1 MDCFRK
7 KWEHPTRIRANEN
20 DNRNRPP
27 AAGSCGSAAMKC
39 PPCNSVAEST
49 GRCRRNDEI
58 RMTKSERS
66 PNDEIRRPPLE
77 LGSAALDMR
86 LFFGFRISAFGLR
99 ISGLGAVVFLGIVL
113 PTGCAHY
120 QARPLSPAQN
130 AAALQNRSFAN
141 PTFRVFL
148 PT

>member
-7 KWEHPTRIRANEN
+7 KWEHPTRIRAKKN

-27 AAGSCGSAAMKC
+27 AAGSCGSAAMKG

-77 LGSAALDMR
+77 LGSAALHTPPFFEFR
-86 LFFGFRISAFGLR
+86 LSPFS
-99 ISGLGAVVFLGIVL
+99 
-113 PTGCAHY
+113 P
-120 QARPLSPAQN
+120 PLSPLA
-130 AAALQNRSFAN
+130 
-141 PTFRVFL
+141 P
-148 PT
+148 